1 MVTRRIASDNMSC
14 QEEGEK
20 EEEAHER
27 RSERMPDCR

>member
-1 MVTRRIASDNMSC
+1 MVTRRITNDNMSC

-27 RSERMPDCR
+27 RMPDCR